1 MKKLLAMILA
11 AMMLLSLVACGGN
24 NDTESDVNN
33 DTETKIETDG
43 ETVADTDAD
52 TEGET
57 EADTEADAPAGKDI
71 IPTVDAETM
80 GGKVWN
86 IFYTAATANPS
97 ATAEELANSIA
108 GAGVVPYML
117 GGMALNNMVAPD
129 EEGKLYLQG
138 FDNYDFTGLDTEK
151 SAIFMP
157 MIGSIPFIGYIF
169 ELSEGQ
175 DAASFIKTL
184 QDNANLRWY
193 ICVTAD
199 QMVAGSAGNK
209 VFFLMCPETTE
220 EDPGMAL

>member
-11 AMMLLSLVACGGN
+11 AMLLLSLVACGGN
-24 NDTESDVNN
+24 NETETDVNT
-33 DTETKIETDG
+33 DTD
-43 ETVADTDAD
+43 TVVDTGADTDAD

-57 EADTEADAPAGKDI
+57 ESDTDADVPAGKDI
-71 IPTVDAETM
+71 IPTVDAETI
-80 GGKVWN
+80 GGKIWN
-86 IFYTAATANPS
+86 AFYTDATANPE
-97 ATAEELANSIA
+97 ATAEELANNIA
-108 GAGVVPYML
+108 GAGLVPYML
-117 GGMALNNMVAPD
+117 GGMALNNIAAPD

-199 QMVAGSAGNK
+199 QMVAGSVGNK
-209 VFFLMCPETTE
+209 VFFLMCPETAA

>member
-11 AMMLLSLVACGGN
+11 AMLLLSLVACGGN
-24 NDTESDVNN
+24 NETETDVNT
-33 DTETKIETDG
+33 DTDTVVDTD
-43 ETVADTDAD
+43 ADTDAD

-57 EADTEADAPAGKDI
+57 ESDTDADVPAGKDI
-71 IPTVDAETM
+71 IPTVDAETI
-80 GGKVWN
+80 GGKIWN
-86 IFYTAATANPS
+86 AFYTDATANPE
-97 ATAEELANSIA
+97 ATAEELANNIA
-108 GAGVVPYML
+108 GAGLVPYML
-117 GGMALNNMVAPD
+117 GGMALNNIAAPD

-199 QMVAGSAGNK
+199 QMVAGSVGNK
-209 VFFLMCPETTE
+209 VFFLMCPETAA